1 MTDHDEAYRKITGHK
16 ITLPSQVQGWHLL
29 KRAALTREQRQMV
42 TLKAPTLEKPNV
54 IEALFLL
61 YGQDYK
67 AGGWSPDRRPQARW
81 KGRGYA
87 AFDEEP
93 NESNWDEAYYEDEWY
108 EAEEPYVPDYEDA
121 AFDDEAIY
129 YGGEDEFNDDYDGY
143 DEDAAS
149 MAEAYDSAYATY
161 MDARQRFQQLKLA
174 RLDRRSNRCCIILY
188 LSNRSRKR
196 S

>member
-1 MTDHDEAYRKITGHK
+1 
-16 ITLPSQVQGWHLL
+16 
-29 KRAALTREQRQMV
+29 MV
-42 TLKAPTLEKPNV
+42 TLKAPTLEKANM

-61 YGQDYK
+61 YGQDCK

-81 KGRGYA
+81 RGRGYV

-93 NESNWDEAYYEDEWY
+93 IESNWDEAYYEDEWY

-129 YGGEDEFNDDYDGY
+129 YGGEDELNDDYDGY
-143 DEDAAS
+143 EEDAAS

-196 S
+196 SW